1 MAYRGGGVIGPGGM
15 WTPTETL
22 LTWLVWSPPPAL
34 AEAALD
40 ELEESRHKRKH
51 LNHIWVMPRL
61 MTHCWQ
67 KQLSKIC
74 DLVFSIPPGA
84 RPFWPAVGHEPLII
98 GLTLRFSVSSPWQ
111 TKFTTGVLEVER
123 ALSQV
128 WSALDE
134 PERHILFEFCVTPER
149 LDGLSKCMV

>member
-1 MAYRGGGVIGPGGM
+1 MIEQGTDGLSRGDLTEGVIAGRSILDFVPLNKSALVCQPG
-15 WTPTETL
+15 L
-22 LTWLVWSPPPAL
+22 
-34 AEAALD
+34 
-40 ELEESRHKRKH
+40 
-51 LNHIWVMPRL
+51 IPRL
-61 MTHCWQ
+61 QSW
-67 KQLSKIC
+67 
-74 DLVFSIPPGA
+74 IPASNPKFLQTPDWFNVG
-84 RPFWPAVGHEPLII
+84 PAVGHEPLII